1 MAAPKL
7 AGEPAPVANA
17 RFQQFAMAYTLPIA
31 ILSIETVCD
40 LNYSR
45 RMGVDQL
52 IVATL
57 LGISHLVKRRP
68 ESGSIKSH
76 FRPRKGL
83 SPVKEMAEEDSSR
96 KDTREARPASTN
108 T

>member
-1 MAAPKL
+1 
-7 AGEPAPVANA
+7 
-17 RFQQFAMAYTLPIA
+17 MAYTLPIA

-40 LNYSR
+40 LHYSR

-68 ESGSIKSH
+68 ESGSIK
-76 FRPRKGL
+76 RARKDL

-96 KDTREARPASTN
+96 KDTHEARPASTN